1 MLTTKKE
8 VPGGK
13 YNVLNDYRSYTP
25 VFTLACL
32 GRDSLKNP
40 ASFRKSSLDYVIL
53 KSGGK
58 DKGFNEAAAKGT
70 VSVDNKSNNDQFN
83 SKELVAGFNKE
94 SPGRFDMYID
104 NIDMECIIAPG
115 ERNGSSVA
123 TQIRFEVFEP
133 LSLNGFIEALHVAAV
148 SAGFETYTQASYLL
162 KLEFWGY
169 PDDQDLA
176 KPEIVPNASRYFV
189 FNFTSVDITVTE
201 NGTRYTCQG
210 VPSADMALSEPDKI
224 LTDVKMTGA
233 TVEAVLKNFFASYN
247 KTLDDRAV
255 KEKGSDKIKNHDTY
269 EIVFPEAPGPKE
281 KLDLSGKSINKI
293 AKAEMPN
300 ILTNNAVLKMV
311 PIEKKADTAKKDNT
325 GTTSEESA
333 PTPQSQGMK
342 YEPTAGVVQFSQ
354 GSKIS
359 DIITAVIR
367 DSTYLEKIL
376 KDVKG
381 SIDEQGNID
390 YFMIQVNVYPKE
402 ENDSI
407 SGQPLNR
414 YQFVVI
420 PYKVHFSKLPLQKG
434 VAWDPNDLMPSV
446 KRVYNYIYTGKNVDI
461 TNFKLNF
468 NNLFFQAIPPKA
480 GNEQNVEQ
488 ATSAGMNNTPAA
500 TVPNASTGGTKKEVI
515 PTPPVRPTNS
525 SDGTDSNS
533 RGQRAGAPRT
543 DPYYKFAEYAH
554 NAILESVDQ
563 CTAEV
568 EILGDPYYLVL
579 GGIGNQVPTVEESGL
594 TTDGTADHQSGQV
607 LVRINFANPDDIDP
621 TTGFVRFNKSL
632 VPYSGIY
639 QVIEVKSSFKD
650 GVFKQNLNLIRMPGQ
665 IINEKTVEEDPV
677 EIVARPKPFAQAVP
691 DTAPA
696 TVDKAGV
703 RPSSFDLTSL
713 LGRGLPSIGLPG
725 NLSDF
730 TVSGVFKSGA
740 NLLSQASGIVSAVAS
755 GAGIAA
761 QIGIPVGKGIGGLN
775 ALTQGLRTNAITSNG
790 IANVLSGTGALV
802 SQAGQ
807 IVGGSKAGQNLA
819 ADVSSQATSQ
829 VNKLA
834 NSTLSGVESPAEVS
848 KLASLASDTGA
859 SAMSALKKL
868 GSGAADVVGGIGD
881 KVKSL
886 TNGVPNDP
894 LAAASKFGINPSQI
908 AGLDPKLQSKV
919 TEQLQNLGKDLP
931 ADVDMTALTK
941 TGVSLKN
948 ISADALPNIPATA
961 KELVAEAPELPDV
974 KATAVSALD
983 RIKSAT
989 AAGGLANPTALA
1001 GKFSSAKGMLGQ
1013 ATGALG
1019 SVEGNLGKITDLTG
1033 GSALGG
1039 FSAGSIADLG
1049 KSVTGKFGS
1058 ISNNSSS
1065 PLDKLVNGLGS
1076 PNAAPYTGTDPIVR
1090 ARLGLPPIEEA

>member
-1 MLTTKKE
+1 MLTTKKSI
-8 VPGGK
+8 PGGK

-58 DKGFNEAAAKGT
+58 DKGFNESAAKGT
-70 VSVDNKSNNDQFN
+70 VSVDSKSNNQLDA
-83 SKELVAGFNKE
+83 KELVAGFNKE

-148 SAGFETYTQASYLL
+148 SAGFDSYVQASYLL

-176 KPEIVPNASRYFV
+176 KPEIIPNSSRYFV

-224 LTDVKMTGA
+224 LADVKMTGS
-233 TVEAVLKNFFASYN
+233 TVESVLSNFFASYN
-247 KTLDDRAV
+247 KSLDERAI
-255 KEKGSDKIKNHDTY
+255 KEKGTDKVKNHDTY

-281 KLDLSGKSINKI
+281 KLDTSGKSVNKI
-293 AKAEMPN
+293 AKAEMPSF
-300 ILTNNAVLKMV
+300 LTNNAVLKMV
-311 PIEKKADTAKKDNT
+311 PLEKKADTSKKDNK
-325 GTTSEESA
+325 GASSDEAA

-342 YEPTAGVVQFSQ
+342 YEPNAGVVQFSQ

-381 SIDEQGNID
+381 SVDEQGNIE
-390 YFMIQVNVYPKE
+390 YFMIQVNVFPKE

-407 SGQPLNR
+407 SGQPLYK

-434 VAWDPNDLMPSV
+434 VSWDPNDLMPSV
-446 KRVYNYIYTGKNVDI
+446 KRIYNYIYTGKNVDV
-461 TNFKLNF
+461 TNFKLTF

-515 PTPPVRPTNS
+515 PTPPVRATNS
-525 SDGTDSNS
+525 SDGSDSNA

-563 CTAEV
+563 CTAEI
-568 EILGDPYYLVL
+568 EIIGDPYYLVL

-621 TTGFVRFNKSL
+621 VTGFVRFNKSL

-639 QVIEVKSSFKD
+639 QVIEVKSMLKE
-650 GVFKQNLNLIRMPGQ
+650 GVFKQQLKLIRMPGQ
-665 IINEKTVEEDPV
+665 IINEKQPAEDPV
-677 EIVARPKPFAQAVP
+677 EIVARPKPFAQTVA

-713 LGRGLPSIGLPG
+713 LGRGLPSLGLPG

-740 NLLSQASGIVSAVAS
+740 NILSQASGIVSAVAT

-761 QIGIPVGKGIGGLN
+761 QLGVPVGKGIGGLN

-790 IANVLSGTGALV
+790 ISNVLSGTGALV

-807 IVGGSKAGQNLA
+807 ILGGNSASGQTLA
-819 ADVSSQATSQ
+819 SDVSAQATSQ
-829 VNKLA
+829 VTKLA
-834 NSTLSGVESPAEVS
+834 NATLSGTGSPAEVS
-848 KLASLASDTGA
+848 KLATLASDTGA
-859 SAMSALKKL
+859 GAMSALKKL

-886 TNGVPNDP
+886 TSGLPSDP
-894 LAAASKFGINPSQI
+894 LATASKFGINPSQL

-919 TEQLQNLGKDLP
+919 TEQLSNLGKDIP
-931 ADVDMTALTK
+931 SDVDMTALTK

-948 ISADALPNIPATA
+948 IAVDNLPNIPATA
-961 KELVAEAPELPDV
+961 KELVAEAPELPDL
-974 KATAVSALD
+974 KATAAGVWN
-983 RIKSAT
+983 RVKSAT
-989 AAGGLANPTALA
+989 AAGGLANPTAIA
-1001 GKFSSAKGMLGQ
+1001 GKIGSAQSLLGQ
-1013 ATGALG
+1013 ATGVAG
-1019 SVEGNLGKITDLTG
+1019 SIEGNLGKMTDLTG

-1039 FSAGSIADLG
+1039 FSVGSISDLS

-1058 ISNNSSS
+1058 VSAGSSS